1 MTTQYKIYQLKSIA
15 KTDYAFRDWDCAK
28 IHGFNINDYKLV
40 YSGETE
46 EENVLEELWVK
57 FNIDRP
63 EDFCGHSL
71 SVSDVVAIKIADI
84 WWWYYC
90 DDIGWVNITDIVYT
104 DIIK

>member
-28 IHGFNINDYKLV
+28 RFGFNINDYKLV

-57 FNIDRP
+57 FNMDHP
-63 EDFCGHSL
+63 EDFYGHSL
-71 SVSDVVAIKIADI
+71 SVSDVVAINRDND
-84 WWWYYC
+84 WRWYYC
-90 DDIGWVNITDIVYT
+90 DDIGWVSVTDMINV
-104 DIIK
+104 IGG